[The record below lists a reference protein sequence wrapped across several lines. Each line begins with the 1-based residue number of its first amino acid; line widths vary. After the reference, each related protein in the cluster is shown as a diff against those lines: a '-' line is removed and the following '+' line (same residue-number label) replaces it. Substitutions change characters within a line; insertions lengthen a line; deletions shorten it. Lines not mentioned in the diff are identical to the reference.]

1 MAVIKDS
8 VTDESGRTV
17 PIYIEIDQ
25 RENDPYADTRS
36 VPQHVE
42 EAFKSSMTL
51 IRTCA
56 EHIAGTVHDVPEKYR
71 PHAVEVQLAIKVDA
85 QLGAI
90 IAKSSTEA
98 QFQVTLRWGE
108 KDQA

>member
-1 MAVIKDS
+1 MAVIEDT
-8 VTDESGRTV
+8 VTDESGQTV
-17 PIYIEIDQ
+17 PIYIEIEE
-25 RENDPYADTRS
+25 RGNDPYSDTRG

-56 EHIAGTVHDVPEKYR
+56 EHIASTVHGVPEKFR

-85 QLGAI
+85 QLGAV
-90 IAKSSTEA
+90 IARSSTEA
-98 QFQVTLRWGE
+98 QFQVTLRWGGKE
-108 KDQA
+108 